1 MESLIIRH
9 RIAIRARYNPIM
21 PNIDRHA
28 PGTFS
33 WIELATSDQDAANK
47 FYTKLFGYQVNQQP
61 IGGGQLYTIFRLDG
75 RDAGACYTM
84 QDDEKTL
91 GIPPHWN
98 LYIAVASVD
107 ESAKRAGELGGKI
120 VAPPFDVMDAGRM
133 AVIQD
138 PTGAIFQLW
147 QANRSQG
154 IGIAGVPGTLCWA
167 DLNTK
172 DPDRAK
178 QFYEGLFGW
187 TISPGEKDPSG
198 YLHIKSGDEFIG
210 GVPPASLMDPNT
222 PSHWM
227 IYLYTE
233 DIGATTNRA
242 KDLGAKILMTPMKIQ
257 EVGEMAVIAD
267 PQGAIFALFS
277 ASNEARS

>member
-1 MESLIIRH
+1 
-9 RIAIRARYNPIM
+9 M

-28 PGTFS
+28 PGTFT

-47 FYTKLFGYQVNQQP
+47 FYAELFGYQVNQQP
-61 IGGGQLYTIFRLDG
+61 IGGGQLYTIFQLDG

-84 QDDEKTL
+84 MDDEKKL

-98 LYIAVASVD
+98 LYVAVESAD
-107 ESAKRAGELGGKI
+107 ESAKKAGELGGKI
-120 VAPPFDVMDAGRM
+120 IAQPFNVMDAGRM

-138 PTGAIFQLW
+138 PSGAIFQLW

-167 DLNTK
+167 DLNTR
-172 DPDRAK
+172 DPDSAK
-178 QFYEGLFGW
+178 QFYGALFGW
-187 TISPGEKDPSG
+187 TLTPGEKDMSG
-198 YLHIKSGDEFIG
+198 YLHIKNGEEFIG
-210 GVPPASLMDPNT
+210 GVPPAAMMGPNT

-227 IYLYTE
+227 IYLFTE
-233 DIGATTNRA
+233 DVGATANRA
-242 KDLGAKILMTPMKIQ
+242 KDLGANILMPPMKIQ

-267 PQGAIFALFS
+267 PQGAVFALF
-277 ASNEARS
+277 APTKATA